1 MNSAVLDTNDLE
13 TNINT
18 SSDYKLANIIGSL
31 QNLFAIMEFSP
42 RRAVDP
48 HDFITK
54 LGLDPQVQQDAQ
66 EFSKL
71 FLSLLE
77 GDNVASD
84 VKLKNNDPKIILP
97 SMVKDQFRGNYEY
110 VTKCCACNRQS
121 KRPASFYELDLTL
134 QGQKTLADCMNDF
147 LHVEKLEGDN
157 QYYCGGCQS
166 KQDANRYVQLKSL
179 PKVLNLQLNRFIY
192 DMQTGRKKKLN
203 SFVTFP
209 EELDMSVYSQ
219 ECVVTNN
226 GSSKH
231 ESSYVLT
238 GVLMHVG
245 TDANHGHY
253 AAHIKDISS
262 GHWFKFSDTQVET
275 LSGDEEVLLSASS
288 NDDKEA
294 SSTPVQKKNS
304 NLSVSPSPKANRIS
318 DLKHNKYKIFNK
330 LPKKLLRSNSAYMLV
345 YAEKSWFHSTT
356 QIENEQESIR
366 QSVKHLAEK
375 GTNIP
380 ENIEENVRVT
390 KLRGNRSVTILN
402 SPHKNSFIKTNGK
415 ESNGTSSPI
424 SSEYCTKSPK
434 SSSVDSRFDN
444 NYVSEDKERNNATQ
458 LKDTIP
464 LITSDERVSGKKPFS
479 TKSKGS
485 IKATHEVKL
494 KRRFT
499 ESKSCGKCEGCMLP
513 KCGQCIMCLE
523 QPNKGADYTN
533 DNVCLLNQCHHFSK
547 SNYNMLNSYP
557 VEKSNSLAKCSSP
570 IIFDKSKEKVEHQK
584 NPKDNQYLKVTPTTQ
599 PTTAR
604 SSYIHKDYK
613 YINGTVYP
621 NNFPT
626 HLIEYVEKDKLLF
639 AEQLTEKRISKKEDK
654 SKTAIFEEKMREVC
668 QNMVYNSD
676 RDNNGN
682 FEFVPKKVLCQFL
695 ESSSTNEN
703 LINTD
708 NSTFL
713 CAHGNLDVDQL
724 SELKLVTE
732 YAADRMLQPERLKLK
747 ENLLCRNCI
756 INRCRL
762 KKLALRLAK
771 DGKEITEML
780 KIPVS
785 TKSISIPVN
794 GHQTADGSTPLYGS
808 SQILYWVGKLSLK
821 KWKNMA
827 KDNLHREV
835 AAEVGLIL
843 GSSKIKDL
851 ESTSPKTNGQVNYA
865 DDSVEEIPN
874 PISPTHEKA
883 EYLNLTGGE
892 YERFNEDISCKHGN
906 LCPDFASK
914 ARMVPDQ
921 VWNKFHY
928 YFGEENC
935 PTFTTDSHG
944 CKLCMDDAKSEA
956 AIHEEKKVF
965 FLHSH
970 WPHHQG
976 RSYLGIVHISYYWPY
991 IYFIYAVRIWHYTRK
1006 HCYRTYSTSETV
1018 LRGPNQAST

>member
-1 MNSAVLDTNDLE
+1 MSLHCSWKPQHSMNSKDLNTNDLE
-13 TNINT
+13 TNFNT

-77 GDNVASD
+77 GDNVASNE
-84 VKLKNNDPKIILP
+84 KLENDPKIILP
-97 SMVKDQFRGNYEY
+97 SMVKDQFRGHYEY
-110 VTKCCACNRQS
+110 VTKCCACNWQS

-134 QGQKTLADCMNDF
+134 QGQKTLADCMDDF

-157 QYYCGGCQS
+157 QYYCGGCKS
-166 KQDANRYVQLKSL
+166 KQDANRYVQLISL

-219 ECVVTNN
+219 ESVVTNN
-226 GSSKH
+226 GNSKP
-231 ESSYVLT
+231 EISYVLT

-275 LSGDEEVLLSASS
+275 LCGDEEVLPSVSS
-288 NDDKEA
+288 IDKETP
-294 SSTPVQKKNS
+294 SSPVQKKNS
-304 NLSVSPSPKANRIS
+304 KISASPSPKANRVS
-318 DLKHNKYKIFNK
+318 DLKQTKYKIINK

-345 YAEKSWFHSTT
+345 YAEKSWFHATSE
-356 QIENEQESIR
+356 IEKEQESIR
-366 QSVKHLAEK
+366 RTVKHLAEK

-402 SPHKNSFIKTNGK
+402 SPHQNSFIKTNGNQ
-415 ESNGTSSPI
+415 SNGTNSPV
-424 SSEYCTKSPK
+424 SSEYCTKSSK
-434 SSSVDSRFDN
+434 SNSVDSRFDN
-444 NYVSEDKERNNATQ
+444 NYVNKDKERSNATQ
-458 LKDTIP
+458 KKDTIP
-464 LITSDERVSGKKPFS
+464 MITSDEWGNGKNAFS
-479 TKSKGS
+479 TKSKES
-485 IKATHEVKL
+485 INATHKVKL
-494 KRRFT
+494 KRRLT
-499 ESKSCGKCEGCMLP
+499 ESKSCGKCEGCILP

-523 QPNKGADYTN
+523 QPNIGTDYTN
-533 DNVCLLNQCHHFSK
+533 ENVCLLNQCHHFSK
-547 SNYNMLNSYP
+547 SNYSMLNSYP
-557 VEKSNSLAKCSSP
+557 VEKSSRLAKCSSP
-570 IIFDKSKEKVEHQK
+570 IILHKSKEKVEQQK
-584 NPKDNQYLKVTPTTQ
+584 NTEDKQYLKVPATTQ
-599 PTTAR
+599 STTAR
-604 SSYIHKDYK
+604 SSYNHKDYK

-621 NNFPT
+621 NNFPM

-639 AEQLTEKRISKKEDK
+639 AEQLTEKRISKNEDK
-654 SKTAIFEEKMREVC
+654 SKTAVFEEKMRDVC
-668 QNMVYNSD
+668 QNMVYNSV

-703 LINTD
+703 VINTD

-732 YAADRMLQPERLKLK
+732 YAADRMFQPERLKLN

-785 TKSISIPVN
+785 SIIDPKSISIPIN
-794 GHQTADGSTPLYGS
+794 GHPTADDSTPLYGS
-808 SQILYWVGKLSLK
+808 SQTLYWVGKLSLK
-821 KWKNMA
+821 KWKSMA

-851 ESTSPKTNGQVNYA
+851 ESTSPKANGQVNYA

-874 PISPTHEKA
+874 PMSPTHEKP
-883 EYLNLTGGE
+883 EYLNPTGGE

-914 ARMVPDQ
+914 ARMVPNQ
-921 VWNKFHY
+921 VWNKFQY
-928 YFGEENC
+928 YFGQENC

-965 FLHSH
+965 FYNHHSPQH
-970 WPHHQG
+970 WN
-976 RSYLGIVHISYYWPY
+976 
-991 IYFIYAVRIWHYTRK
+991 
-1006 HCYRTYSTSETV
+1006 STF
-1018 LRGPNQAST
+1018 